1 MNVQLRELVRSRLTD
16 AINCP
21 AKDEIVEEITADLA
35 AKYAELLDCGLSPEE
50 AFSKVESGIGDL
62 SEVVSFINEANRCT
76 EEARKTS
83 DNPFAGLESLLRQM
97 GKSLKGMEPDLREV
111 ASDLKSAAGH
121 LGTAAKNL
129 AQDSKGTLKD
139 SKETLKDIAQSVR
152 SGLKSTVKTISDT
165 VDGNKHRY
173 DYTVPASDINNI
185 EIQTSGGDITFG
197 VSQDDNVYIVELS
210 KTQLTEDKL
219 ARILAE
225 GDRLT
230 IAQGQKYS
238 AGSLLFSYGMLSS
251 DFEIYLPQRAWNHM
265 KITTSSGDVEL
276 EKGLEIAHME
286 IHTSSGDIEAPDV
299 HAGTVYVQTVNGD
312 LEFSGSCVQ
321 LELKTVNGDMH
332 MTGTADRLSAEST
345 NGDFKLKLDAMPQEL
360 SIHTVN
366 GDNLLYL
373 PDNDGFSLKYQRV
386 NGDVRSDFDLKTSLN
401 DKNGI
406 AVYLTGGDRQY
417 HMTTVNGDLRIYRR

>member
-1 MNVQLRELVRSRLTD
+1 MNEQLRELVRARLAD
-16 AINCP
+16 AVNCP

-35 AKYAELLDCGLSPEE
+35 AKYADLLDSGLSAEE

-62 SEVVSFINEANRCT
+62 GEVISFINEANRCT

-83 DNPFAGLESLLRQM
+83 DNPFAGLENFMRQM
-97 GKSLKGMEPDLREV
+97 GRSLKKLEPDLREV
-111 ASDLKSAAGH
+111 GSDLKSAAGH
-121 LGTAAKNL
+121 IGTAAKSL
-129 AQDSKGTLKD
+129 AQESKEPLKD
-139 SKETLKDIAQSVR
+139 MASSVK
-152 SGLKSTVKTISDT
+152 SGLKSTWKAFSDT

-173 DYTVPASDINNI
+173 DYTVPAADINNI
-185 EIQTSGGDITFG
+185 AIQTSGGDITFG

-219 ARILAE
+219 AHILTE
-225 GDRLT
+225 GDMLT

-251 DFEIYLPQRAWNHM
+251 DFEIYLPQRAWNTL

-276 EKGLEIAHME
+276 EKGLEVAHLD
-286 IHTSSGDIEAPDV
+286 IHTSSGDITAPEV
-299 HAGTVYVQTVNGD
+299 QAGVIALQTVNGD
-312 LEFSGSCVQ
+312 VELSGGCAQ
-321 LELKTVNGDMH
+321 LELKTVNGDM
-332 MTGTADRLSAEST
+332 TLNGTADTLCAEST
-345 NGDFKLKLDAMPQEL
+345 NGDFKLKLDTMPREL

-366 GDNLLYL
+366 GDSHLYL

-406 AVYLTGGDRQY
+406 AVYLNGGDRQY
-417 HMTTVNGDLRIYRR
+417 SMTTVNGDLRIYRR